1 MSAARYLLVYS
12 RDGSMCRVTMSDA
25 ERLETEMRRFLRS
38 GKHRDR
44 LIELTASGG
53 ETYYVLAS
61 DITSWIASTPES
73 RARENELEAGI
84 KAESGPD
91 WQEAT

>member
-12 RDGSMCRVTMSDA
+12 RDGSMCRVTMRDA

-44 LIELTASGG
+44 LIELTAASG
-53 ETYYVLAS
+53 ESYFVLAS
-61 DITSWIASTPES
+61 DITSWMVSTPES
-73 RARENELEAGI
+73 RAREHELEAEVRAG
-84 KAESGPD
+84 SGPD
-91 WQEAT
+91 WQETP